1 MKHSAKKRRS
11 GFKRGLPIGLP
22 SETAQPEYTDVERDS
37 AFKIIY
43 CLIKR
48 MYSLD
53 ILNDKEYNRLLTL
66 DLDHIHGQK
75 RGRYDVRSVQ
85 LLNRAEHTKKT
96 NAITKAEQHK
106 DYRDE
111 YEIIFWNF
119 IGENLDK
126 FKGGM

>member
-1 MKHSAKKRRS
+1 MKRHSGLGK
-11 GFKRGLPIGLP
+11 GLPIGKPSDRQLP
-22 SETAQPEYTDVERDS
+22 TYSLRDIDE
-37 AFKIIY
+37 AFKVIY